1 MIGMRLR
8 FDPDLP
14 VHPRKQRPVIITI
27 SREYGAAGRAVIHG
41 LAELLGY
48 RLLDEDL
55 PVVVA
60 ARLGTSPEAVEGIEY
75 QKTGFGRR
83 LLRSLS
89 VAMPE
94 AFQPAPEMEDLDA
107 ITQREIERLMHEAA
121 DAGNA
126 IVVGR
131 LGNVVLRDRGDV
143 LRVFL
148 TAPLEWRIE
157 HIAESLGLTPA
168 AARTEIARVDG
179 GRRNYARE
187 RYDFAWG
194 DPHFYDLVVDVARFG
209 VDGAIALIDAARGA
223 IG

>member
-14 VHPRKQRPVIITI
+14 VHPRKQRRVIITI

-60 ARLGTSPEAVEGIEY
+60 ARLGTSPDAVEGIEY
-75 QKTGFGRR
+75 QKTGFGQR

-94 AFQPAPEMEDLDA
+94 SFQPAPEVEDLTA
-107 ITQREIERLMHEAA
+107 ITQREIEHLINEAA

-131 LGNVVLRDRGDV
+131 LGNVILCDRADV

-148 TAPLEWRIE
+148 TAPLQWRIE
-157 HIAESLGLTPA
+157 HIAQSLGITEP

-194 DPHFYDLVVDVARFG
+194 DPHYYDLVLDVARFG
-209 VDGAIALIDAARGA
+209 VDGAIALIDAARRT